1 MPNKMKILSILNANK
16 KWFMAKINKK
26 TKFMNNVKF
35 NRIKLI
41 SKNENKP

>member
-16 KWFMAKINKK
+16 KWLMAKINKK